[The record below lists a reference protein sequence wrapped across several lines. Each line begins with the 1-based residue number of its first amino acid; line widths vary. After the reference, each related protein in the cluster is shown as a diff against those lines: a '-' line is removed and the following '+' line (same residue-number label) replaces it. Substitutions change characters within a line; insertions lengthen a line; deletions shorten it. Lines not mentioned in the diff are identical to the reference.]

1 MDRYTPCLVASLLIA
16 CAPVTFADSSTH
28 LDVAGSITPSS
39 CTPTLSSDG
48 IVDHGKLT
56 VKDLNPEQPTHL
68 ETGTLM
74 LEVSCE
80 GASYFTLTTVDN
92 RPGTSAIHPAS
103 HGLGTVND
111 EQLLGSAAFSLFD
124 AVADTQPVRVILST
138 NGGSTWRASSYLG
151 HAGITAF
158 AAPADLHTP
167 IAIKVLNAR
176 LSAFTTLVPAK
187 DLTLLD
193 EVPID
198 GSATLQV
205 KYL

>member
-1 MDRYTPCLVASLLIA
+1 MDRYTPALVASLLIA
-16 CAPVTFADSSTH
+16 CTSTAIAASSTD
-28 LDVAGSITPSS
+28 LTVGGTITPSS
-39 CTPTLSSDG
+39 CTPTLSSGG

-56 VKDLNPEQPTHL
+56 VKDLNPELPTRL
-68 ETGTLM
+68 QTGTLQ
-74 LEVSCE
+74 LDVTCE
-80 GASYFTLTTVDN
+80 AATFFTLTTLDN

-111 EQLLGSAAFSLFD
+111 DQLLGSAAFGLFD
-124 AVADTQPVRVILST
+124 AVADSQPVSTILST
-138 NGGSTWRASSYLG
+138 NGGSNWRASSYLG

-158 AAPADLHTP
+158 AAPTDLNTP

-187 DLTLLD
+187 GLTLLD

-198 GSATLQV
+198 GNATLQV
-205 KYL
+205 NYW

>member
-1 MDRYTPCLVASLLIA
+1 MDRFTSGLVASLLIA
-16 CAPVTFADSSTH
+16 CAPATFASSSTS
-28 LDVAGSITPSS
+28 LSVGGTITPSS
-39 CTPTLSSDG
+39 CTPTLSSGG

-56 VKDLNPEQPTHL
+56 VKDLNPEQPTRL
-68 ETGTLM
+68 PTGELL
-74 LEVSCE
+74 LEVNCE
-80 GASYFTLTTVDN
+80 AATFFTLTTVDN
-92 RPGTSAIHPAS
+92 RAGTSAIHPAS
-103 HGLGTVND
+103 HGLGTIND
-111 EQLLGSAAFSLFD
+111 DQMLGSAAFSVFD
-124 AVADTQPVRVILST
+124 AVADTQPVHAIMSS
-138 NGGSTWRASSYLG
+138 NGGSSWRISSYLG

-158 AAPADLHTP
+158 AAPADLYTP

-187 DLTLLD
+187 DLPLVD